1 MADYAFKEDEGPEAA
16 KTMRYGW
23 LRDRQALPRGE
34 EQALSSFRSRHHVAS
49 ANVGYGKASML
60 FLALRN
66 RIGKENF
73 TAALRQFWLHY
84 QFKEASFKDLRQA
97 FEKSSGENLS
107 SFFAQWLN
115 QTGASRY
122 SLNSAFFDGKKL
134 HVTIGQSLPN
144 HKMRLPLR
152 VYSAEAQ
159 EDFFLD
165 HTGKQF
171 TAILTPGLPPLT
183 LSIDPDFTVWR
194 ALAPEEAPPIL
205 RDAVASKHLA
215 LLALNDKLT
224 TAALS
229 FTKEFAE
236 GEVKK
241 VSIRQAI
248 KEKFVIV
255 FGTAQE
261 IDTWLARSKPPP
273 RPTLVSE
280 GDTQVWMINSITQ
293 HVLVVSVPDQDDKA
307 QLSLATVGKR
317 LPHLERYA
325 WVTFE
330 NGQTKHRGTWP
341 VASPH
346 TLIKNKSG

>member
-1 MADYAFKEDEGPEAA
+1 M
-16 KTMRYGW
+16 M
-23 LRDRQALPRGE
+23 
-34 EQALSSFRSRHHVAS
+34 
-49 ANVGYGKASML
+49 

-66 RIGKENF
+66 RIGNENF
-73 TAALRQFWLHY
+73 TKALRQFWLQY

-107 SFFAQWLN
+107 SFFEQWLN

-134 HVTIGQSLPN
+134 HVTIGQSLTN
-144 HKMRLPLR
+144 NKMRLPLR
-152 VYSAEAQ
+152 VYSVEAQ
-159 EDFFLD
+159 EDFLLD

-171 TAILTPGLPPLT
+171 KAILTPRLQPLT

-205 RDAVASKHLA
+205 REAVVSKRLA
-215 LLALNDKLT
+215 MLVLNDTLA

-236 GEVKK
+236 GEVEKI
-241 VSIRQAI
+241 SIRQAM

-255 FGTAQE
+255 FGKAQE
-261 IDTWLARSKPPP
+261 IETWLVRSKLPH

-280 GDTQVWMINSITQ
+280 GDTQVWMINPPTK
-293 HVLVVSVPDQDDKA
+293 HVLVVSVPDQDEKA
-307 QLSLATVGKR
+307 QFSLETVGKR
-317 LPHLERYA
+317 LPHLARYS

-330 NGQTKHRGTWP
+330 NGQTKLRGTWP
-341 VASPH
+341 VESPH
-346 TLIKNKSG
+346 TLIKDKSG